1 MVGMNLHFCLNEESA
16 GTNNKNRDSSVKTA
30 VLISLLEMKQHYF
43 YRCLLTIGLVLACLS
58 GFAQKRTISG
68 YVMDAASKETLIGA
82 TVYDKN
88 SGKGC
93 ATNTYGFYTLTLNQG
108 QVDLQISY
116 VGYAQQNKT
125 LELKENL
132 SLNFMLETNTTLDEV
147 VVEGTRATVSARSP
161 QMSVVELP
169 VQQIKSIPTLF
180 GETDVL
186 KALQLLPGVQNGSE
200 GSAGMYVRGGGPD
213 ENLLL
218 LDGVPVYN
226 VNHMLGL
233 FSVFNP
239 DALKNVTLYKSSF
252 PAHFGGRLS
261 SVVDVRMKEGDM
273 QQYHGNVSLGLIS
286 SKISLE
292 GPIVKDKL
300 SFILSYRRTYGD
312 LLIKPALWIAQ
323 WTNPN
328 IGRFN
333 VGYHFYDFNGKLNWK
348 ISDKDRLYL
357 SFYSGDDVIKFGVKY
372 KDYEVDDIQYTSY
385 MGLNWKWGNKVAVL
399 RWNHVLSQKLFMDA
413 SVNYTQYRHKL
424 GMDIEQEYIYP
435 GDMAAKNA
443 FNMSYNSGINDWT
456 AKVDFDY
463 TPLPNHEIRFGGN
476 YTYHQFRPEVQ
487 SMKIVAGN
495 MMDIDTVMGSS
506 NVYAHETALYAED
519 NMTFGDIFRIN
530 AGLHY
535 STFTVEGKTY
545 QSLQPRLS
553 TSIMLASNFSLKAG
567 YAYMTQ
573 YVHLLSNSSL
583 SLPTDLWVPVTKNI
597 LPMNAHQWSMGVFW
611 ELPRLF
617 DVSVEG
623 YYKTMDNLLEYK
635 DGASF
640 FGSSENWES
649 KVCMGRG
656 WAYGVEV
663 LVQRSFGKTTGWIG
677 YTWAH
682 SNRLFDREGQMINNG
697 NVFPAKYD
705 RRHDL
710 SITVQH
716 KFNEK
721 FDLSGTWVF
730 SSGNCGTLGTQ
741 VYEGLPDDWGST
753 SIQAFERNNY
763 RMGNY
768 HRLDL
773 GFNYHHKLFK
783 RGEGTLNFSVYN
795 VYNHNNPFIVYT
807 DYTWDEATQQE
818 KQKLMQVSIFPIIP
832 SLSYSYKF

>member
-1 MVGMNLHFCLNEESA
+1 
-16 GTNNKNRDSSVKTA
+16 
-30 VLISLLEMKQHYF
+30 MKQHSLS
-43 YRCLLTIGLVLACLS
+43 RWLIAIGFLLACLPT
-58 GFAQKRTISG
+58 FAQKRTISG

-82 TVYDKN
+82 TVFDKN

-93 ATNTYGFYTLTLNQG
+93 ATNSYGFYTLTLNQG
-108 QVDLQISY
+108 QVELQVSY
-116 VGYAQQNKT
+116 VGYTQQNQSID
-125 LELKENL
+125 LKENL
-132 SLNFMLETNTTLDEV
+132 NLNFALETNIELGEV
-147 VVEGTRATVSARSP
+147 VVEATRATVSARSP

-180 GETDVL
+180 GEADVL
-186 KALQLLPGVQNGSE
+186 KAIQLLPGVQNGSE

-226 VNHMLGL
+226 VNHMMGF

-239 DALKNVTLYKSSF
+239 DALKNVTLYKGSF

-261 SVVDVRMKEGDM
+261 SVVDIRMKEGDM
-273 QQYHGNVSLGLIS
+273 QKYHGNVSVGLIS
-286 SKISLE
+286 SKLNFE

-300 SFILSYRRTYGD
+300 SFNLSFRRTYSD
-312 LLIKPALWIAQ
+312 LLMKPALWIAKTQ
-323 WTNPN
+323 IEGVNKLN
-328 IGRFN
+328 A
-333 VGYHFYDFNGKLNWK
+333 GYYFYDLNAKLNWK

-357 SFYSGDDVIKFGVKY
+357 SFYSGDDAVYLKIKN
-372 KDYEVDDIQYTSY
+372 KDYAYNDVQYQNY
-385 MGLNWKWGNKVAVL
+385 VNMDWKWGNKVAAL
-399 RWNHVLSQKLFMDA
+399 RWNHVMSQKLFMDA
-413 SVNYTQYRHKL
+413 SFNYTQYRHNL
-424 GMDIEQEYIYP
+424 GMGITEENVYHYEQNEATVK
-435 GDMAAKNA
+435 DEFSMAYK
-443 FNMSYNSGINDWT
+443 SGINDLT

-476 YTYHQFRPEVQ
+476 YTYHIFRPEVQ
-487 SMKIVAGN
+487 SFKYIEGNQTEMDTMAGSPK
-495 MMDIDTVMGSS
+495 VF
-506 NVYAHETALYAED
+506 AHETALYVED
-519 NMTFGDIFRIN
+519 NMTLGDIFRLN
-530 AGLHY
+530 AGVHY

-545 QSLQPRLS
+545 QSVQPRLS
-553 TSIMLASNFSLKAG
+553 ASVMLASNLSLKAG

-597 LPMNAHQWSMGVFW
+597 VPMNAHQVSLGAFY

-617 DVSVEG
+617 DISVEG
-623 YYKTMDNLLEYK
+623 YYKIMDNLLEYK

-640 FGSSENWES
+640 FGSSERWDQ
-649 KVCMGRG
+649 KVCMGKG
-656 WAYGVEV
+656 WAYGVEF

-682 SNRLFDREGQMINNG
+682 AKRQFDREGMVINNG
-697 NVFPAKYD
+697 KVFPAKYD

-716 KFNEK
+716 KFSDR

-741 VYEGLPDDWGST
+741 IYEGLADDWGNVNT
-753 SIQAFERNNY
+753 INALERNNF
-763 RMGNY
+763 RMGSY

-773 GFNYHHKLFK
+773 SMNFHKQK
-783 RGEGTLNFSVYN
+783 KHGVRTWNISIYN
-795 VYNHNNPFIVYT
+795 AYNHNNPFIVYT
-807 DYTWDEATQQE
+807 DYRWDEATQKE
-818 KQKLMQVSIFPIIP
+818 KRVLMQASLFPIIP
-832 SLSYSYKF
+832 SVSYSFKF

>member
-1 MVGMNLHFCLNEESA
+1 
-16 GTNNKNRDSSVKTA
+16 
-30 VLISLLEMKQHYF
+30 MKHHYF
-43 YRCLLTIGLVLACLS
+43 CRWLVVIGLVLACLPT
-58 GFAQKRTISG
+58 FAQKRTISG

-82 TVYDKN
+82 TIFDKN

-93 ATNTYGFYTLTLNQG
+93 ATNSYGFYTLTLNQG
-108 QVDLQISY
+108 QVDLQVSY
-116 VGYAQQNKT
+116 VGYTQQSRA
-125 LELKENL
+125 LDLKENL

-147 VVEGTRATVSARSP
+147 VVEGTRATVSARNP

-180 GETDVL
+180 GEADVL
-186 KALQLLPGVQNGSE
+186 KAIQLLPGVQNGSE

-226 VNHMLGL
+226 VNHMLGF

-239 DALKNVTLYKSSF
+239 DALKNVTLYKGSF

-261 SVVDVRMKEGDM
+261 SVVDIRMKEGDM
-273 QQYHGNVSLGLIS
+273 QKYHGNASIGLIS
-286 SKISLE
+286 SKFNFE

-300 SFILSYRRTYGD
+300 SFNLSYRRTYGD
-312 LLIKPALWIAQ
+312 LLIKPALWIAS
-323 WTNPN
+323 WSTPE
-328 IGRFN
+328 ISKLS
-333 VGYHFYDFNGKLNWK
+333 VGYYFYDFNAKLNWK

-357 SFYSGDDVIKFGVKY
+357 SFYTGDDAIYFGVKN
-372 KDYEVDDIQYTSY
+372 KDFMSDSTQYTHRIK
-385 MGLNWKWGNKVAVL
+385 LNWKWGNKVAAL
-399 RWNHVLSQKLFMDA
+399 RWNHVVSQKLFMDA
-413 SVNYTQYRHKL
+413 SVNYTQYRHNL
-424 GMDIEQEYIYP
+424 GMNLTEEDTYLP
-435 GDMAAKNA
+435 TNTVSKNVFDMVYK
-443 FNMSYNSGINDWT
+443 SGINDLT

-476 YTYHQFRPEVQ
+476 YTYHIFRPEVQ
-487 SMKIVAGN
+487 SIQMSESQQSLV
-495 MMDIDTVMGSS
+495 DTVTGSP

-519 NMTFGDIFRIN
+519 NMTFGDIFRMN
-530 AGLHY
+530 LGVHY

-545 QSLQPRLS
+545 QSVQPRVS
-553 TSIMLASNFSLKAG
+553 TSLMLASNLSLKAG

-583 SLPTDLWVPVTKNI
+583 SLPTDLWVPVTAKI
-597 LPMNAHQWSMGVFW
+597 VPMNAHQWSVGAFY

-617 DVSVEG
+617 DISVEG

-640 FGSSENWES
+640 FGSSERWDE
-649 KVCMGRG
+649 KVCMGKG
-656 WAYGVEV
+656 WAYGVEL

-682 SNRLFDREGQMINNG
+682 SKRQFDREGQIINNG
-697 NVFPAKYD
+697 KVFPAKYD
-705 RRHDL
+705 RRHDI
-710 SITVQH
+710 SVTVQH
-716 KFNEK
+716 KFSDS

-741 VYEGLPDDWGST
+741 VYEGLPNDWGEFQH
-753 SIQAFERNNY
+753 INALERNNF

-773 GFNYHHKLFK
+773 GANLHFPLNPGLL
-783 RGEGTLNFSVYN
+783 TLNFSVYN
-795 VYNHNNPFIVYT
+795 VYNHNNPFLVYT
-807 DYTWDEATQQE
+807 DYVYDESTQQAE
-818 KQKLMQVSIFPIIP
+818 KKLMQVSIFPIIP
-832 SLSYSYKF
+832 SFSLSYKF

>member
-1 MVGMNLHFCLNEESA
+1 
-16 GTNNKNRDSSVKTA
+16 
-30 VLISLLEMKQHYF
+30 MKQHSLS
-43 YRCLLTIGLVLACLS
+43 RWLIAIGFLLACMPT
-58 GFAQKRTISG
+58 FAQKRTISG

-82 TVYDKN
+82 TIIDKN

-93 ATNTYGFYTLTLNQG
+93 ATNSYGFYTLTLNQG
-108 QVDLQISY
+108 QVDLQVSY
-116 VGYAQQNKT
+116 VGYTQQSRA
-125 LELKENL
+125 LDLKENL

-147 VVEGTRATVSARSP
+147 VVEGTRATVSARNP

-180 GETDVL
+180 GEADVL
-186 KALQLLPGVQNGSE
+186 KAIQLLPGVQNGSE

-226 VNHMLGL
+226 VNHMLGF

-239 DALKNVTLYKSSF
+239 DALKNVTLYKGSF

-261 SVVDVRMKEGDM
+261 SVVDIRMKEGDM
-273 QQYHGNVSLGLIS
+273 QKYHGNASIGLIS
-286 SKISLE
+286 SKFNFE

-300 SFILSYRRTYGD
+300 SFNLSYRRTYGD
-312 LLIKPALWIAQ
+312 LLIKPALWIAS
-323 WTNPN
+323 WSTPE
-328 IGRFN
+328 ISKLS
-333 VGYHFYDFNGKLNWK
+333 VGYYFYDFNAKLNWK

-357 SFYSGDDVIKFGVKY
+357 SFYTGDDAIYFGVKN
-372 KDYEVDDIQYTSY
+372 KDFMSDSTQYTHRIK
-385 MGLNWKWGNKVAVL
+385 LNWKWGNKVAAL
-399 RWNHVLSQKLFMDA
+399 RWNHVVSQKLFMDA
-413 SVNYTQYRHKL
+413 SVNYTQYRHNL
-424 GMDIEQEYIYP
+424 GMNLTEEDTYLP
-435 GDMAAKNA
+435 TNTVSKNVFDMVYK
-443 FNMSYNSGINDWT
+443 SGINDLT

-476 YTYHQFRPEVQ
+476 YTYHIFRPEVQ
-487 SMKIVAGN
+487 SIQMSESQQSLV
-495 MMDIDTVMGSS
+495 DTVTGSP

-519 NMTFGDIFRIN
+519 NMTFGDIFRMN
-530 AGLHY
+530 LGVHY

-545 QSLQPRLS
+545 QSVQPRVS
-553 TSIMLASNFSLKAG
+553 TSLMLASNLSLKAG

-583 SLPTDLWVPVTKNI
+583 SLPTDLWVPVTAKI
-597 LPMNAHQWSMGVFW
+597 VPMNAHQWSVGAFY

-617 DVSVEG
+617 DISVEG

-640 FGSSENWES
+640 FGSSERWDE
-649 KVCMGRG
+649 KVCMGKG
-656 WAYGVEV
+656 WAYGVEL

-682 SNRLFDREGQMINNG
+682 SKRQFDREGQIINNG
-697 NVFPAKYD
+697 KVFPAKYD
-705 RRHDL
+705 RRHDI
-710 SITVQH
+710 SVTVQH
-716 KFNEK
+716 KFSDS

-741 VYEGLPDDWGST
+741 VYEGLPNDWGEFQH
-753 SIQAFERNNY
+753 INALERNNF

-773 GFNYHHKLFK
+773 GANLHFPLNPGLL
-783 RGEGTLNFSVYN
+783 TLNFSVYN
-795 VYNHNNPFIVYT
+795 VYNHNNPFLVYT
-807 DYTWDEATQQE
+807 DYVYDESTQQAE
-818 KQKLMQVSIFPIIP
+818 KKLMQVSIFPIIP
-832 SLSYSYKF
+832 SFSLSYKF

>member
-1 MVGMNLHFCLNEESA
+1 
-16 GTNNKNRDSSVKTA
+16 
-30 VLISLLEMKQHYF
+30 MKQHSLS
-43 YRCLLTIGLVLACLS
+43 RWLIAIGFLLACMPT
-58 GFAQKRTISG
+58 FAQKRTISG

-82 TVYDKN
+82 TIFDKN

-93 ATNTYGFYTLTLNQG
+93 ATNSYGFYTLTLNQG
-108 QVDLQISY
+108 QVDLQVSY
-116 VGYAQQNKT
+116 VGYTQQSRA
-125 LELKENL
+125 LDLKENL

-147 VVEGTRATVSARSP
+147 VVEGTRATVSARNP

-180 GETDVL
+180 GEADVL
-186 KALQLLPGVQNGSE
+186 KAIQLLPGVQNGSE

-226 VNHMLGL
+226 VNHMLGF

-239 DALKNVTLYKSSF
+239 DALKNVTLYKGSF

-261 SVVDVRMKEGDM
+261 SVVDIRMKEGDM
-273 QQYHGNVSLGLIS
+273 QKYHGNASIGLIS
-286 SKISLE
+286 SKFNFE

-300 SFILSYRRTYGD
+300 SFNLSYRRTYGD
-312 LLIKPALWIAQ
+312 LLIKPALWIAS
-323 WTNPN
+323 WSTPE
-328 IGRFN
+328 ISKLS
-333 VGYHFYDFNGKLNWK
+333 VGYYFYDFNAKLNWK

-357 SFYSGDDVIKFGVKY
+357 SFYTGDDAIYFGVKN
-372 KDYEVDDIQYTSY
+372 KDFMSDSTQYTHRIK
-385 MGLNWKWGNKVAVL
+385 LNWKWGNKVAAL
-399 RWNHVLSQKLFMDA
+399 RWNHVVSQKLFMDA
-413 SVNYTQYRHKL
+413 SVNYTQYRHNL
-424 GMDIEQEYIYP
+424 GMNLTEEDTYLP
-435 GDMAAKNA
+435 TNTVSKNVFDMVYK
-443 FNMSYNSGINDWT
+443 SGINDLT

-476 YTYHQFRPEVQ
+476 YTYHIFRPEVQ
-487 SMKIVAGN
+487 SIQMSESQQSLV
-495 MMDIDTVMGSS
+495 DTVTGSP

-519 NMTFGDIFRIN
+519 NMTFGDIFRMN
-530 AGLHY
+530 LGVHY

-545 QSLQPRLS
+545 QSVQPRVS
-553 TSIMLASNFSLKAG
+553 TSLMLASNLSLKAG

-583 SLPTDLWVPVTKNI
+583 SLPTDLWVPVTAKI
-597 LPMNAHQWSMGVFW
+597 VPMNAHQWSVGAFY

-617 DVSVEG
+617 DISVEG

-640 FGSSENWES
+640 FGSSERWDE
-649 KVCMGRG
+649 KVCMGKG
-656 WAYGVEV
+656 WAYGVEL

-682 SNRLFDREGQMINNG
+682 SKRQFDREGQIINNG
-697 NVFPAKYD
+697 KVFPAKYD
-705 RRHDL
+705 RRHDI
-710 SITVQH
+710 SVTVQH
-716 KFNEK
+716 KFSDS

-741 VYEGLPDDWGST
+741 VYEGLPNDWGEFQH
-753 SIQAFERNNY
+753 INALERNNF

-773 GFNYHHKLFK
+773 GANMHFPLNPGLL
-783 RGEGTLNFSVYN
+783 TLNFSVYN
-795 VYNHNNPFIVYT
+795 VYNHNNPFLVYT
-807 DYTWDEATQQE
+807 DYVYDESTQQAE
-818 KQKLMQVSIFPIIP
+818 KKLMQVSIFPIIP
-832 SLSYSYKF
+832 SFSLSYKF

>member
-1 MVGMNLHFCLNEESA
+1 MKHVFC
-16 GTNNKNRDSSVKTA
+16 NRW
-30 VLISLLEMKQHYF
+30 LIV
-43 YRCLLTIGLVLACLS
+43 IGLALAYLP
-58 GFAQKRTISG
+58 GWAQKRTISG

-82 TVYDKN
+82 TIFDKN

-93 ATNTYGFYTLTLNQG
+93 ATNNYGFYTLTLEQG
-108 QVDLQISY
+108 EVNLQVSY
-116 VGYAQQNKT
+116 VGYTQQNKT
-125 LELKENL
+125 LDLKENL
-132 SLNFMLETNTTLDEV
+132 SMNFMLETNTTLDEV
-147 VVEGTRATVSARSP
+147 VVEATRSTVNARSP

-180 GETDVL
+180 GEADVL
-186 KALQLLPGVQNGSE
+186 KAIQLLPGVQNGSE

-226 VNHMLGL
+226 VNHALGF

-239 DALKNVTLYKSSF
+239 DALKNVTLYKGSF

-261 SVVDVRMKEGDM
+261 SVVDIRMKEGDM
-273 QQYHGNVSLGLIS
+273 QKYHGNVSVGLIS
-286 SKISLE
+286 SKLNVE

-300 SFILSYRRTYGD
+300 SFNVSFRRTYGD
-312 LLIKPALWIAQ
+312 LLIKPALWIASAMNSEMSKLN
-323 WTNPN
+323 T
-328 IGRFN
+328 
-333 VGYHFYDFNGKLNWK
+333 GYNFYDLNAKLNWK

-357 SFYSGDDVIKFGVKY
+357 SFYTGDDAINFGVRY
-372 KDYEVDDIQYTSY
+372 KDYEVDDAQYNNN
-385 MGLNWKWGNKVAVL
+385 MDIKWRWGNKVASL
-399 RWNHVLSQKLFMDA
+399 RWNHVMSQKLFMDA
-413 SVNYTQYRHKL
+413 SVNYTQYRHHL
-424 GMDIEQEYIYP
+424 GMDMSEETIYHHE
-435 GDMAAKNA
+435 GQTLNVKDE
-443 FNMSYNSGINDWT
+443 FNMAYKSGINDIT

-476 YTYHQFRPEVQ
+476 YTYHMFRPEVQ
-487 SMKIVAGN
+487 SAKMVSGN
-495 MMDIDTVMGSS
+495 EVEIDTVTGSS
-506 NVYAHETALYAED
+506 NVYAHETALYFED
-519 NMTFGDIFRIN
+519 NMTFGDIFRVN

-545 QSLQPRLS
+545 QSVQPRLS
-553 TSIMLASNFSLKAG
+553 ASVMLASNFSLKAG

-597 LPMNAHQWSMGVFW
+597 VPMNAHQVSLGAFY
-611 ELPRLF
+611 ELPKLF
-617 DVSVEG
+617 DISLEG
-623 YYKTMDNLLEYK
+623 YYKTMNNLIEYK

-640 FGSSENWES
+640 FGSSDTWEN

-656 WAYGVEV
+656 WAYGIEL

-682 SNRLFDREGQMINNG
+682 SKRKFDREGMEING
-697 NVFPAKYD
+697 GKVFPAKYD

-716 KFNEK
+716 KFSDR

-741 VYEGLPDDWGST
+741 VYEGLMDEWGYIP
-753 SIQAFERNNY
+753 SINALERNNF

-773 GFNYHHKLFK
+773 SVNFHKQK
-783 RGEGTLNFSVYN
+783 KHGIRTWNISVYN
-795 VYNHNNPFIVYT
+795 VYNHKNPFIVYT
-807 DYTWDEATQQE
+807 DYGWDEATQTE
-818 KQKLMQVSIFPIIP
+818 RKRLMQASLFPIIP
-832 SLSYSYKF
+832 SVSYSFKF

>member
-1 MVGMNLHFCLNEESA
+1 MKHVFC
-16 GTNNKNRDSSVKTA
+16 NRW
-30 VLISLLEMKQHYF
+30 LIV
-43 YRCLLTIGLVLACLS
+43 IGLALAYLP
-58 GFAQKRTISG
+58 GWAQKRTISG

-82 TVYDKN
+82 TIFDKN

-93 ATNTYGFYTLTLNQG
+93 ATNNYGFYTLTLEQG
-108 QVDLQISY
+108 EVNLQVSY
-116 VGYAQQNKT
+116 VGYTQQNKT
-125 LELKENL
+125 LDLKENL
-132 SLNFMLETNTTLDEV
+132 SMNFMLETNTTLDEV
-147 VVEGTRATVSARSP
+147 VVEATRSTVNARSP

-180 GETDVL
+180 GEADVL
-186 KALQLLPGVQNGSE
+186 KAIQLLPGVQNGSE

-226 VNHMLGL
+226 VNHALGF

-239 DALKNVTLYKSSF
+239 DALKNVTLYKGSF

-261 SVVDVRMKEGDM
+261 SVVDIRMKEGDM
-273 QQYHGNVSLGLIS
+273 QKYHGNVSVGLIS
-286 SKISLE
+286 SKLNVE

-300 SFILSYRRTYGD
+300 SFNVSFRRTYGD
-312 LLIKPALWIAQ
+312 LLIKPALWIASAMNSEMSKLN
-323 WTNPN
+323 T
-328 IGRFN
+328 
-333 VGYHFYDFNGKLNWK
+333 GYNFYDLNAKLNWK

-357 SFYSGDDVIKFGVKY
+357 SFYTGDDAINFGVRY
-372 KDYEVDDIQYTSY
+372 KDYEVDDAQYNNN
-385 MGLNWKWGNKVAVL
+385 MDIKWRWGNKVASL
-399 RWNHVLSQKLFMDA
+399 RWNHVMSQKLFMDA
-413 SVNYTQYRHKL
+413 SVNYTQYRHHL
-424 GMDIEQEYIYP
+424 GMDMSEETIYHHE
-435 GDMAAKNA
+435 GQTLNVKDE
-443 FNMSYNSGINDWT
+443 FNMAYKSGINDIT

-476 YTYHQFRPEVQ
+476 YTYHMFRPEVQ
-487 SMKIVAGN
+487 SAKMVSGN
-495 MMDIDTVMGSS
+495 EVEIDTVTGSS
-506 NVYAHETALYAED
+506 NVYAHETALYFED
-519 NMTFGDIFRIN
+519 NMTFGDIFRVN

-535 STFTVEGKTY
+535 STFTVERKTY
-545 QSLQPRLS
+545 QSVQPRLS
-553 TSIMLASNFSLKAG
+553 ASVMLASNFSLKAG

-597 LPMNAHQWSMGVFW
+597 VPMNAHQVSLGAFY
-611 ELPRLF
+611 ELPKLF
-617 DVSVEG
+617 DISLEG
-623 YYKTMDNLLEYK
+623 YYKTMNNLIEYK

-640 FGSSENWES
+640 FGSSDTWEN

-656 WAYGVEV
+656 WAYGIEL

-682 SNRLFDREGQMINNG
+682 SKRKFDREGMEING
-697 NVFPAKYD
+697 GKVFPAKYD

-716 KFNEK
+716 KFSDR

-741 VYEGLPDDWGST
+741 VYEGLMDEWGYIP
-753 SIQAFERNNY
+753 SINALERNNF

-773 GFNYHHKLFK
+773 SVNFHKQK
-783 RGEGTLNFSVYN
+783 KHGIRTWNISVYN
-795 VYNHNNPFIVYT
+795 VYNHKNPFLVYT
-807 DYTWDEATQQE
+807 DYGWDEATQTE
-818 KQKLMQVSIFPIIP
+818 RKRLMQASLFPIIP
-832 SLSYSYKF
+832 SVSYSFKF

>member
-1 MVGMNLHFCLNEESA
+1 MIF
-16 GTNNKNRDSSVKTA
+16 
-30 VLISLLEMKQHYF
+30 
-43 YRCLLTIGLVLACLS
+43 IGLALACLP

-82 TVYDKN
+82 TVFDRN

-93 ATNTYGFYTLTLNQG
+93 ATNNYGFYTLTLDQG
-108 QVDLQISY
+108 GVDLQVSY
-116 VGYAQQNKT
+116 VGYTQQNKAID
-125 LELKENL
+125 LKENL
-132 SLNFMLETNTTLDEV
+132 SINFLLETNTTLDEV
-147 VVEGTRATVSARSP
+147 VVEATRATVSARSP

-180 GETDVL
+180 GEADVL
-186 KALQLLPGVQNGSE
+186 KAIQLLPGVQNGSE

-226 VNHMLGL
+226 VNHALGF

-239 DALKNVTLYKSSF
+239 DALKNVTLYKGSF

-261 SVVDVRMKEGDM
+261 SVVDIRMKEGDM
-273 QQYHGNVSLGLIS
+273 QKYHGNVSVGLIS
-286 SKISLE
+286 SKLNVE

-300 SFILSYRRTYGD
+300 SFNVSFRRTYGD
-312 LLIKPALWIAQ
+312 LLIKPTLWIASAIS
-323 WTNPN
+323 PDMSKL
-328 IGRFN
+328 RA
-333 VGYHFYDFNGKLNWK
+333 GYNFYDLNAKLNWK

-357 SFYSGDDVIKFGVKY
+357 SFYTGDDAISFGVRY
-372 KDYEVDDIQYTSY
+372 KDYENDGVQYTNN
-385 MGLNWKWGNKVAVL
+385 MGLGWRWGNKVASL
-399 RWNHVLSQKLFMDA
+399 RWNHVMSQKLFMDA
-413 SVNYTQYRHKL
+413 SVNYTQYRHRL
-424 GMDIEQEYIYP
+424 TMDMSDERFYEQYNQTVKDESN
-435 GDMAAKNA
+435 MAYK
-443 FNMSYNSGINDWT
+443 SGINDLT

-476 YTYHQFRPEVQ
+476 YTYHMFRPEVQ
-487 SMKIVAGN
+487 SAKMVEGN
-495 MMDIDTVMGSS
+495 QTAIDTTMSAS

-519 NMTFGDIFRIN
+519 NMTFGDIFRVN

-545 QSLQPRLS
+545 QSVQPRLS
-553 TSIMLASNFSLKAG
+553 ASVMLASNFSLKAG

-597 LPMNAHQWSMGVFW
+597 VPMNAHQVSLGAFY
-611 ELPRLF
+611 ELPKLF
-617 DVSVEG
+617 DISLEG
-623 YYKTMDNLLEYK
+623 YYKTMDNLIEYK

-640 FGSSENWES
+640 FGSSDTWEN

-656 WAYGVEV
+656 WAYGVEF

-682 SNRLFDREGQMINNG
+682 AKRQFDREGMMINNG
-697 NVFPAKYD
+697 KVFPAKYD
-705 RRHDL
+705 RRHDI

-716 KFNEK
+716 KFSDR

-741 VYEGLPDDWGST
+741 VYEGLMDEWGYIP
-753 SIQAFERNNY
+753 SINALERNNF

-773 GFNYHHKLFK
+773 SVNFHKQK
-783 RGEGTLNFSVYN
+783 KHGIRTWNISVYN
-795 VYNHNNPFIVYT
+795 VYNHKNPFIVYT
-807 DYTWDEATQQE
+807 DYGWDEATQTE
-818 KQKLMQVSIFPIIP
+818 KKRLMQASLFPIIP
-832 SLSYSYKF
+832 SVSYSFKF

>member
-1 MVGMNLHFCLNEESA
+1 
-16 GTNNKNRDSSVKTA
+16 
-30 VLISLLEMKQHYF
+30 MKQHSLSRWF
-43 YRCLLTIGLVLACLS
+43 VAIGFLLACVP
-58 GFAQKRTISG
+58 GFAQRRTISG

-82 TVYDKN
+82 TVVDKN
-88 SGKGC
+88 TGKGC
-93 ATNTYGFYTLTLNQG
+93 ATNSYGFYTLTIDKG
-108 QVDLQISY
+108 QVELQVSY
-116 VGYAQQNKT
+116 VGYAQQSKAF
-125 LELKENL
+125 ELKENL
-132 SLNFMLETNTTLDEV
+132 NLNFMLETNTTLGEV
-147 VVEGTRATVSARSP
+147 VVEASRATVSARSP

-169 VQQIKSIPTLF
+169 VQQIKSVPTLF
-180 GETDVL
+180 GEADVL

-226 VNHMLGL
+226 VNHALGF

-239 DALKNVTLYKSSF
+239 DALKNVTLYKGSF

-261 SVVDVRMKEGDM
+261 SVVDIRMKEGDM
-273 QQYHGNVSLGLIS
+273 QKYHGNASIGLIS
-286 SKISLE
+286 SKFNFE

-300 SFILSYRRTYGD
+300 SFNLSYRRTYGD
-312 LLIKPALWIAQ
+312 LLIKPALWIVSFS
-323 WTNPN
+323 NPD
-328 IGRFN
+328 IGRLN
-333 VGYHFYDFNGKLNWK
+333 TGYYFYDLNAKLNWK

-357 SFYSGDDVIKFGVKY
+357 SFYTGDDAIYFGVKV
-372 KDYEVDDIQYTSY
+372 KDYTVDGTQYTNK
-385 MGLNWKWGNKVAVL
+385 MNLNWKWGNKVAAL

-413 SVNYTQYRHKL
+413 SVNYTQYRHNLSL
-424 GMDIEQEYIYP
+424 GIIEQNTYQATNTLMENEYN
-435 GDMAAKNA
+435 MA
-443 FNMSYNSGINDWT
+443 YRSGINDLT

-487 SMKIVAGN
+487 SVKVALGTEN
-495 MMDIDTVMGSS
+495 SIDTVMGAS
-506 NVYAHETALYAED
+506 NVFAHETALYAED
-519 NMTFGDIFRIN
+519 NMTFGDIFRMN
-530 AGLHY
+530 AGVHY

-545 QSLQPRLS
+545 QSVQPRLS
-553 TSIMLASNFSLKAG
+553 ASLMLASNLSLKAG
-567 YAYMTQ
+567 YANMTQ

-583 SLPTDLWVPVTKNI
+583 SLPTDLWVPVTAKI
-597 LPMNAHQWSMGVFW
+597 EPMKAHQWSVGAFY

-640 FGSSENWES
+640 FGSSETWEN
-649 KVCMGRG
+649 KVCLGRG
-656 WAYGVEV
+656 WAYGVEF
-663 LVQRSFGKTTGWIG
+663 LIQRSFGNTTGWIG

-682 SNRLFDREGQMINNG
+682 SKRLFDREGQMINNG

-705 RRHDL
+705 RRHDI
-710 SITVQH
+710 SITVNH

-741 VYEGLPDDWGST
+741 LYEGLPNQWGW
-753 SIQAFERNNY
+753 IPQLQALERNNY
-763 RMGNY
+763 RLGSY

-773 GFNYHHKLFK
+773 GANMHFPLNPGLL
-783 RGEGTLNFSVYN
+783 TLNFSVYN
-795 VYNHNNPFIVYT
+795 VYNHNNPFLVYT
-807 DYTWDEATQQE
+807 KYEWDEATLKE
-818 KQKLMQVSIFPIIP
+818 KKVLTQVSIFPIIP
-832 SLSYSYKF
+832 SFSISYKF

>member
-1 MVGMNLHFCLNEESA
+1 M
-16 GTNNKNRDSSVKTA
+16 KSVFFSRWM
-30 VLISLLEMKQHYF
+30 IF
-43 YRCLLTIGLVLACLS
+43 IGLALACLP

-82 TVYDKN
+82 TVIDKT

-93 ATNTYGFYTLTLNQG
+93 ATNSYGFYTLTLDQG
-108 QVDLQISY
+108 QVDLQVSY
-116 VGYAQQNKT
+116 VGYTQQSRS
-125 LELKENL
+125 LDLKENL
-132 SLNFMLETNTTLDEV
+132 SLNFMLETNTTLEEV
-147 VVEGTRATVSARSP
+147 VVEGTRAIVSARSP

-180 GETDVL
+180 GEADVL
-186 KALQLLPGVQNGSE
+186 KAIQLLPGVQNGSE

-226 VNHMLGL
+226 VNHMMGF

-239 DALKNVTLYKSSF
+239 DALKNVTLYKGSF

-273 QQYHGNVSLGLIS
+273 QQYHGNVSVGLIS
-286 SKISLE
+286 SKLNFE

-300 SFILSYRRTYGD
+300 SFNLSFRRTYGD
-312 LLIKPALWIAQ
+312 LLIKPALWIARR
-323 WTNPN
+323 TENDMTKLKA
-328 IGRFN
+328 
-333 VGYHFYDFNGKLNWK
+333 GYYFYDFNGKLNWK

-357 SFYSGDDVIKFGVKY
+357 SFYSGDDAIYFGVKY
-372 KDYEVDDIQYTSY
+372 RDYAYDDTQYTDN
-385 MGLNWKWGNKVAVL
+385 MGLNWKWGNKVSAL
-399 RWNHVLSQKLFMDA
+399 RWNHVMSQQLFMDA
-413 SVNYTQYRHKL
+413 SVNYTQYRHNL
-424 GMDIEQEYIYP
+424 GMEIKEEANYPNYNTLVFNEYN
-435 GDMAAKNA
+435 MAYK
-443 FNMSYNSGINDWT
+443 SGINDLT

-463 TPLPNHEIRFGGN
+463 TPLPNHEIRFGGS

-487 SMKIVAGN
+487 SLKITDGDFNV
-495 MMDIDTVMGSS
+495 DTIVGSS
-506 NVYAHETALYAED
+506 NVFAHETALYAED
-519 NMTFGDIFRIN
+519 NMTLGDIFRVN
-530 AGLHY
+530 AGVHY

-545 QSLQPRLS
+545 QSVQPRLS
-553 TSIMLASNFSLKAG
+553 TSVMLASNLSLKAG

-597 LPMNAHQWSMGVFW
+597 VPMNAHQVSLGAFY

-617 DVSVEG
+617 DISLEG
-623 YYKTMDNLLEYK
+623 YYKVMDNLLEYR

-640 FGSSENWES
+640 FGSSETWEN
-649 KVCMGRG
+649 KVCLGKG
-656 WAYGVEV
+656 WAYGVEF
-663 LVQRSFGKTTGWIG
+663 LVQRSFGKTTGWVG

-682 SNRLFDREGQMINNG
+682 AKRQFDREGMTINEG
-697 NVFPAKYD
+697 KVFPAKYD

-716 KFNEK
+716 KFSDR

-741 VYEGLPDDWGST
+741 IYEGLPDWDYIPY
-753 SIQAFERNNY
+753 IQALERNNF

-768 HRLDL
+768 HRLDISMN
-773 GFNYHHKLFK
+773 FHKQKKHGIRTWNL
-783 RGEGTLNFSVYN
+783 SVYN
-795 VYNHNNPFIVYT
+795 AYNHNNPFLVYT
-807 DYTWDEATQQE
+807 SYGFDENTGQE
-818 KQKLMQVSIFPIIP
+818 KKVLMQASLFPIIP
-832 SLSYSYKF
+832 SVSYSFKF

>member
-1 MVGMNLHFCLNEESA
+1 
-16 GTNNKNRDSSVKTA
+16 
-30 VLISLLEMKQHYF
+30 MKHHYF
-43 YRCLLTIGLVLACLS
+43 CRWLVVIGLVLACLPT
-58 GFAQKRTISG
+58 FAQKRTISG

-82 TVYDKN
+82 TIFDKN

-93 ATNTYGFYTLTLNQG
+93 ATNSYGFYTLTLKQG
-108 QVDLQISY
+108 QVDLQVSY
-116 VGYAQQNKT
+116 VGYTQQSRA
-125 LELKENL
+125 LDLKENL

-147 VVEGTRATVSARSP
+147 VVEGTRATVSARNP

-180 GETDVL
+180 GEADVL
-186 KALQLLPGVQNGSE
+186 KAIQLLPGVQNGSE

-226 VNHMLGL
+226 VNHMLGF

-239 DALKNVTLYKSSF
+239 DALKNVTLYKGSF

-261 SVVDVRMKEGDM
+261 SVVDIRMKEGDM
-273 QQYHGNVSLGLIS
+273 QKYHGNASIGLIS
-286 SKISLE
+286 SKFNFE

-300 SFILSYRRTYGD
+300 SFNLSYRRTYGD
-312 LLIKPALWIAQ
+312 LLIKPALWIAS
-323 WTNPN
+323 WSTPE
-328 IGRFN
+328 ISKLS
-333 VGYHFYDFNGKLNWK
+333 VGYYFYDFNAKLNWK

-357 SFYSGDDVIKFGVKY
+357 SFYTGDDAIYFGVKN
-372 KDYEVDDIQYTSY
+372 KDFMSDSTQYTHRIK
-385 MGLNWKWGNKVAVL
+385 LNWKWGNKVAAL
-399 RWNHVLSQKLFMDA
+399 RWNHVVSQKLFMDA
-413 SVNYTQYRHKL
+413 SVNYTQYRHNL
-424 GMDIEQEYIYP
+424 GMNLTEEDTYLP
-435 GDMAAKNA
+435 TNTVSKNVFDMVYK
-443 FNMSYNSGINDWT
+443 SGINDLT

-476 YTYHQFRPEVQ
+476 YTYHIFRPEVQ
-487 SMKIVAGN
+487 SIQMSESQQSLV
-495 MMDIDTVMGSS
+495 DTVTGSP

-519 NMTFGDIFRIN
+519 NMTLGDIFRMN
-530 AGLHY
+530 LGVHY

-545 QSLQPRLS
+545 QSVQPRVS
-553 TSIMLASNFSLKAG
+553 TSLMLASNLSLKAG

-583 SLPTDLWVPVTKNI
+583 SLPTDLWVPVTAKI
-597 LPMNAHQWSMGVFW
+597 VPMNAHQWSVGAFY

-617 DVSVEG
+617 DISVEG

-640 FGSSENWES
+640 FGSSERWDE
-649 KVCMGRG
+649 KVCMGKG
-656 WAYGVEV
+656 WAYGVEL

-682 SNRLFDREGQMINNG
+682 AKRQFDREGQIINNG
-697 NVFPAKYD
+697 KVFPAKYD
-705 RRHDL
+705 RRHDI
-710 SITVQH
+710 SVTVQH
-716 KFNEK
+716 KFSDS

-741 VYEGLPDDWGST
+741 VYEGLPNDWGEFQH
-753 SIQAFERNNY
+753 INALERNNF

-773 GFNYHHKLFK
+773 GANLHFPLNPGLL
-783 RGEGTLNFSVYN
+783 TLNFSVYN
-795 VYNHNNPFIVYT
+795 VYNHNNPFLVYT
-807 DYTWDEATQQE
+807 DYVYDESTQQAE
-818 KQKLMQVSIFPIIP
+818 KKLMQVSIFPIIP
-832 SLSYSYKF
+832 SFSLSYKF

>member
-1 MVGMNLHFCLNEESA
+1 MKHHFF
-16 GTNNKNRDSSVKTA
+16 RQW
-30 VLISLLEMKQHYF
+30 LLV
-43 YRCLLTIGLVLACLS
+43 IGFALACLPAL
-58 GFAQKRTISG
+58 AQRRTISG

-82 TVYDKN
+82 TIFDKN

-93 ATNTYGFYTLTLNQG
+93 ATNSYGFYTLTLNQG

-116 VGYAQQNKT
+116 VGYTQQNQT
-125 LELKENL
+125 LDLKENTN
-132 SLNFMLETNTTLDEV
+132 LNFMLETNTTLDEV
-147 VVEGTRATVSARSP
+147 VVEASRATVSARSP

-186 KALQLLPGVQNGSE
+186 KAIQLLPGVQNGSE

-226 VNHMLGL
+226 VNHMLGF

-239 DALKNVTLYKSSF
+239 DALKNVTLYKGSF

-261 SVVDVRMKEGDM
+261 SVVDIRMKEGDM
-273 QQYHGNVSLGLIS
+273 QKYHGNASIGLIS
-286 SKISLE
+286 SKFNFE

-300 SFILSYRRTYGD
+300 SFNLSYRRTYGD
-312 LLIKPALWIAQ
+312 LLIKPALWVASWSVPEISKLS
-323 WTNPN
+323 
-328 IGRFN
+328 
-333 VGYHFYDFNGKLNWK
+333 VGYYFYDFNGKLNWK

-357 SFYSGDDVIKFGVKY
+357 SFYTGDDAIYFGVKN
-372 KDYEVDDIQYTSY
+372 KDFIADDTEYTHRIK
-385 MGLNWKWGNKVAVL
+385 LNWKWGNKVAAL
-399 RWNHVLSQKLFMDA
+399 RWNHVMSQKLFMDA
-413 SVNYTQYRHKL
+413 SVNYTQYRHNL
-424 GMDIEQEYIYP
+424 GLGLTEEDIYLP
-435 GDMAAKNA
+435 TNTSTKNE
-443 FNMSYNSGINDWT
+443 FNMAYKSGINDFT
-456 AKVDFDY
+456 AKVDFAY

-476 YTYHQFRPEVQ
+476 YTYHIFRPEVQ
-487 SMKIVAGN
+487 SMKIEEGQQA
-495 MMDIDTVMGSS
+495 MIDTVVGSP
-506 NVYAHETALYAED
+506 NVYAHETALYVED
-519 NMTFGDIFRIN
+519 NMTFGDIFRVN
-530 AGLHY
+530 AGVHY

-545 QSLQPRLS
+545 QSVQPRLS

-583 SLPTDLWVPVTKNI
+583 SLPTDLWVPVTAKI
-597 LPMNAHQWSMGVFW
+597 VPMNAHQWSVGAFY

-617 DVSVEG
+617 DISLEG

-640 FGSSENWES
+640 FGSSERWDE
-649 KVCMGRG
+649 KVCMGKG
-656 WAYGVEV
+656 WAYGVEL

-682 SNRLFDREGQMINNG
+682 AKRQFDREGQIINNG
-697 NVFPAKYD
+697 KVFPAKYD
-705 RRHDL
+705 RRHDI
-710 SITVQH
+710 SVTVQH
-716 KFNEK
+716 KFSDK

-741 VYEGLPDDWGST
+741 VYEGLPNDWGEFQH
-753 SIQAFERNNY
+753 INALERNNF

-773 GFNYHHKLFK
+773 GANMHFPLNPGLL
-783 RGEGTLNFSVYN
+783 TLNFSVYN
-795 VYNHNNPFIVYT
+795 VYNHNNPFLVYT
-807 DYTWDEATQQE
+807 GYVYNESTQQTE
-818 KQKLMQVSIFPIIP
+818 KKLMQVSIFPIIP
-832 SLSYSYKF
+832 SFSLSYKF

>member
-1 MVGMNLHFCLNEESA
+1 MIF
-16 GTNNKNRDSSVKTA
+16 
-30 VLISLLEMKQHYF
+30 
-43 YRCLLTIGLVLACLS
+43 IGLALACLP

-82 TVYDKN
+82 TVFDRN

-93 ATNTYGFYTLTLNQG
+93 ATNNYGFYTLTLDQG
-108 QVDLQISY
+108 GVDLQVSY
-116 VGYAQQNKT
+116 VGYTQQNKAID
-125 LELKENL
+125 LKENL
-132 SLNFMLETNTTLDEV
+132 SINFLLETNTTLDEV
-147 VVEGTRATVSARSP
+147 VVEATRATVSARSP

-180 GETDVL
+180 GEADVL
-186 KALQLLPGVQNGSE
+186 KAIQLLPGVQNGSE

-226 VNHMLGL
+226 VNHALGF

-239 DALKNVTLYKSSF
+239 DALKNVTLYKGSF

-261 SVVDVRMKEGDM
+261 SVVDIRMKEGDM
-273 QQYHGNVSLGLIS
+273 QKYHGNVSVGLIS
-286 SKISLE
+286 SKLNVE

-300 SFILSYRRTYGD
+300 SFNLSFRRTYGD
-312 LLIKPALWIAQ
+312 LLIKPTLWIASAIS
-323 WTNPN
+323 PDMSKL
-328 IGRFN
+328 RA
-333 VGYHFYDFNGKLNWK
+333 GYNFYDLNAKLNWK

-357 SFYSGDDVIKFGVKY
+357 SFYTGDDAISFGVRY
-372 KDYEVDDIQYTSY
+372 KDYENDGVQYTNN
-385 MGLNWKWGNKVAVL
+385 MGLGWRWGNKVASL
-399 RWNHVLSQKLFMDA
+399 RWNHVMSQKLFMDA
-413 SVNYTQYRHKL
+413 SVNYTQYRHRL
-424 GMDIEQEYIYP
+424 TMDMSDERFYEQYNQTVKDE
-435 GDMAAKNA
+435 
-443 FNMSYNSGINDWT
+443 FNMAYKSGINDLT

-476 YTYHQFRPEVQ
+476 YTYHMFRPEVQ
-487 SMKIVAGN
+487 SAKMVEGN
-495 MMDIDTVMGSS
+495 QTAIDTTMSAS

-519 NMTFGDIFRIN
+519 NMTFGDIFRVN
-530 AGLHY
+530 AGVHY

-545 QSLQPRLS
+545 QSVQPRLS
-553 TSIMLASNFSLKAG
+553 ASVMLASNLSLKAG

-597 LPMNAHQWSMGVFW
+597 VPMNAHQVSLGAFY
-611 ELPRLF
+611 ELPKLF
-617 DVSVEG
+617 DISLEG
-623 YYKTMDNLLEYK
+623 YYKTMDNLIEYK

-640 FGSSENWES
+640 FGSSDTWEN

-656 WAYGVEV
+656 WAYGVEF

-682 SNRLFDREGQMINNG
+682 AKRQFDREGMEING
-697 NVFPAKYD
+697 GKVFPAKYD
-705 RRHDL
+705 RRHDI

-716 KFNEK
+716 KFSER

-741 VYEGLPDDWGST
+741 VYEGLMDEWGYIP
-753 SIQAFERNNY
+753 SINALERNNF

-773 GFNYHHKLFK
+773 SVNFHKQK
-783 RGEGTLNFSVYN
+783 KHGIRTWNISVYN
-795 VYNHNNPFIVYT
+795 VYNHKNPFIVYT
-807 DYTWDEATQQE
+807 DYGWDEATQTE
-818 KQKLMQVSIFPIIP
+818 KKRLMQASLFPIIP
-832 SLSYSYKF
+832 SVSYSYKF

>member
-1 MVGMNLHFCLNEESA
+1 
-16 GTNNKNRDSSVKTA
+16 
-30 VLISLLEMKQHYF
+30 MKQHSLS
-43 YRCLLTIGLVLACLS
+43 RWLIAIGFLLACMPT
-58 GFAQKRTISG
+58 FAQKRTISG

-82 TVYDKN
+82 TIVDKN

-93 ATNTYGFYTLTLNQG
+93 ATNSYGFYTLTLDQG
-108 QVDLQISY
+108 QVELQVSY
-116 VGYAQQNKT
+116 VGYTQQSRS
-125 LELKENL
+125 LDLKENL
-132 SLNFMLETNTTLDEV
+132 SLNFLLETNTTLDEV

-180 GETDVL
+180 GEADVL
-186 KALQLLPGVQNGSE
+186 KAIQLLPGVQNGSE

-226 VNHMLGL
+226 VNHMLGF

-239 DALKNVTLYKSSF
+239 DALKNVTLYKGSF

-261 SVVDVRMKEGDM
+261 SVVDIRMKEGDM
-273 QQYHGNVSLGLIS
+273 QKYHGNVSIGAIS
-286 SKISLE
+286 SKINLE

-300 SFILSYRRTYGD
+300 SFNLSFRRTYSD
-312 LLIKPALWIAQ
+312 LLMKPALWIAKRQ
-323 WTNPN
+323 DPN
-328 IGRFN
+328 MNKLRA
-333 VGYHFYDFNGKLNWK
+333 GYNFYDLNAKLNWK

-357 SFYSGDDVIKFGVKY
+357 SFYSGDDAIFFGVKY
-372 KDYEVDDIQYTSY
+372 RDYAYDNVQYTDN
-385 MGLNWKWGNKVAVL
+385 MGLNWKWGNKVSAL
-399 RWNHVLSQKLFMDA
+399 RWNHVISQQLFMDA
-413 SVNYTQYRHKL
+413 SVNYTQYRHNL
-424 GMDIEQEYIYP
+424 GMEIKEEANYQDYNAIVSNEYN
-435 GDMAAKNA
+435 MAYK
-443 FNMSYNSGINDWT
+443 SGINDLT

-487 SMKIVAGN
+487 SLKITDGDFAV
-495 MMDIDTVMGSS
+495 DTVVGSS
-506 NVYAHETALYAED
+506 NVFAHETALYAED
-519 NMTFGDIFRIN
+519 NMTLGDILRVN

-545 QSLQPRLS
+545 QSVQPRLS
-553 TSIMLASNFSLKAG
+553 ASVMLASNLSLKAG

-597 LPMNAHQWSMGVFW
+597 VPMNAHQVSLGAFY
-611 ELPRLF
+611 ELPQLF
-617 DVSVEG
+617 DISLEG

-640 FGSSENWES
+640 FGSSETWEN
-649 KVCMGRG
+649 KVCLGKG
-656 WAYGVEV
+656 WSYGVEF
-663 LVQRSFGKTTGWIG
+663 LVQRSFGKTTGWVG

-682 SNRLFDREGQMINNG
+682 AKRQFDREGMTINEG
-697 NVFPAKYD
+697 KVFPAKYD

-716 KFNEK
+716 KFSDR

-741 VYEGLPDDWGST
+741 IYEGLPDWDYIPY
-753 SIQAFERNNY
+753 IQALERNNF

-768 HRLDL
+768 HRLDISMN
-773 GFNYHHKLFK
+773 FHKQKKHGIRTWNL
-783 RGEGTLNFSVYN
+783 SVYN
-795 VYNHNNPFIVYT
+795 AYNHNNPFLVYT
-807 DYTWDEATQQE
+807 SYGFDENTGQE
-818 KQKLMQVSIFPIIP
+818 KKVLMQASLFPIIP
-832 SLSYSYKF
+832 SVSYSFKF

>member
-1 MVGMNLHFCLNEESA
+1 MIA
-16 GTNNKNRDSSVKTA
+16 
-30 VLISLLEMKQHYF
+30 
-43 YRCLLTIGLVLACLS
+43 IGFLLACLPT
-58 GFAQKRTISG
+58 FAQKRTISG

-82 TVYDKN
+82 TVIDKT

-93 ATNTYGFYTLTLNQG
+93 ATNSYGFYTLTLDQG
-108 QVDLQISY
+108 QVDLQVSY
-116 VGYAQQNKT
+116 VGYTQQSRS
-125 LELKENL
+125 LDLKENL
-132 SLNFMLETNTTLDEV
+132 SLNFMLETNTTLEEV

-180 GETDVL
+180 GEADVL
-186 KALQLLPGVQNGSE
+186 KAIQLLPGVQNGSE

-226 VNHMLGL
+226 VNHMMGF

-239 DALKNVTLYKSSF
+239 DALKNVTLYKGSF

-261 SVVDVRMKEGDM
+261 SVVDIRMKEGDM
-273 QQYHGNVSLGLIS
+273 QQYHGNVSVGLIS
-286 SKISLE
+286 SKLNFE

-300 SFILSYRRTYGD
+300 SFNLSFRRTYSD
-312 LLIKPALWIAQ
+312 LLMKPALWIA
-323 WTNPN
+323 
-328 IGRFN
+328 RHAEKDMSKLKA
-333 VGYHFYDFNGKLNWK
+333 GYYFYDFNGKLNWK

-357 SFYSGDDVIKFGVKY
+357 SFYSGDDAIYFGVKY
-372 KDYEVDDIQYTSY
+372 RDYAYENVKYTDN
-385 MGLNWKWGNKVAVL
+385 MGLNWKWGNKVSAL
-399 RWNHVLSQKLFMDA
+399 RWNHVMSQQLFMDA
-413 SVNYTQYRHKL
+413 SVNYTQYRHNL
-424 GMDIEQEYIYP
+424 GMEIKEEANYPNYNTLVFNEYN
-435 GDMAAKNA
+435 MAYK
-443 FNMSYNSGINDWT
+443 SGINDLT

-463 TPLPNHEIRFGGN
+463 TPLPNHEIRFGGS

-487 SMKIVAGN
+487 SLKITDGDFNV
-495 MMDIDTVMGSS
+495 DTIVGSS
-506 NVYAHETALYAED
+506 NVFAHETALYAED
-519 NMTFGDIFRIN
+519 NMTLGDIFRVN
-530 AGLHY
+530 AGVHY
-535 STFTVEGKTY
+535 STFTAEGKTY
-545 QSLQPRLS
+545 QSVQPRLS
-553 TSIMLASNFSLKAG
+553 TSVMLASNLSLKAG

-597 LPMNAHQWSMGVFW
+597 VPMNAHQVSLGAFY

-617 DVSVEG
+617 DISLEG

-640 FGSSENWES
+640 FGSSETWEN
-649 KVCMGRG
+649 KVCLGKG
-656 WAYGVEV
+656 WAYGVEF
-663 LVQRSFGKTTGWIG
+663 LVQRSFGKTTGWVG

-682 SNRLFDREGQMINNG
+682 AKRQFDREGMTINEG
-697 NVFPAKYD
+697 KVFPAKYD

-716 KFNEK
+716 KFNDR

-741 VYEGLPDDWGST
+741 IYEGLPDWDYIPY
-753 SIQAFERNNY
+753 IQALERNNF

-768 HRLDL
+768 HRLDISMN
-773 GFNYHHKLFK
+773 FHKQKKHGIRTWNL
-783 RGEGTLNFSVYN
+783 SVYN
-795 VYNHNNPFIVYT
+795 AYNHNNPFLVYT
-807 DYTWDEATQQE
+807 SYGFDENTGQE
-818 KQKLMQVSIFPIIP
+818 KKVLMQASLFPIIP
-832 SLSYSYKF
+832 SVSYSFKF

>member
-1 MVGMNLHFCLNEESA
+1 
-16 GTNNKNRDSSVKTA
+16 
-30 VLISLLEMKQHYF
+30 MKHHYF
-43 YRCLLTIGLVLACLS
+43 CRWLVVIGLVLACLPT
-58 GFAQKRTISG
+58 FAQKRTISG

-82 TVYDKN
+82 TIFDKN

-93 ATNTYGFYTLTLNQG
+93 ATNSYGFYTLTLNQG
-108 QVDLQISY
+108 QVDLQVSY
-116 VGYAQQNKT
+116 VGYTQQSRA
-125 LELKENL
+125 LDLKENL

-147 VVEGTRATVSARSP
+147 VVEGTRATVSARNP

-180 GETDVL
+180 GEADVL
-186 KALQLLPGVQNGSE
+186 KAIQLLPGVQNGSE

-226 VNHMLGL
+226 VNHMLGF

-239 DALKNVTLYKSSF
+239 DALKNVTLYKGSF

-261 SVVDVRMKEGDM
+261 SVVDIRMKEGDM
-273 QQYHGNVSLGLIS
+273 QKYHGNASIGLIS
-286 SKISLE
+286 SKFNFE

-300 SFILSYRRTYGD
+300 SFNLSYRRTYGD
-312 LLIKPALWIAQ
+312 LLIKPALWIAS
-323 WTNPN
+323 WSTPE
-328 IGRFN
+328 ISKLS
-333 VGYHFYDFNGKLNWK
+333 VGYYFYDFNAKLNWK

-357 SFYSGDDVIKFGVKY
+357 SFYTGDDAIYFGVKN
-372 KDYEVDDIQYTSY
+372 KDFMSDSTQYTHRIK
-385 MGLNWKWGNKVAVL
+385 LNWKWGNKVAAL
-399 RWNHVLSQKLFMDA
+399 RWNHVVSQKLFMDA
-413 SVNYTQYRHKL
+413 SVNYTQYRHNL
-424 GMDIEQEYIYP
+424 GMNLTEEDTYLP
-435 GDMAAKNA
+435 TNTVSKNVFDMVYK
-443 FNMSYNSGINDWT
+443 SGINDLT

-476 YTYHQFRPEVQ
+476 YTYHIFRPEVQ
-487 SMKIVAGN
+487 SIQMSESQQSLV
-495 MMDIDTVMGSS
+495 DTVTGSP

-519 NMTFGDIFRIN
+519 NMTLGDIFRMN
-530 AGLHY
+530 LGVHY

-545 QSLQPRLS
+545 QSVQPRVS
-553 TSIMLASNFSLKAG
+553 TSLMLASNLSLKAG

-583 SLPTDLWVPVTKNI
+583 SLPTDLWVPVTAKI
-597 LPMNAHQWSMGVFW
+597 VPMNAHQWSVGAFY

-617 DVSVEG
+617 DISVEG

-640 FGSSENWES
+640 FGSSERWDE
-649 KVCMGRG
+649 KVCMGKG
-656 WAYGVEV
+656 WAYGVEL

-682 SNRLFDREGQMINNG
+682 SKRQFDREGQIINNG
-697 NVFPAKYD
+697 KVFPAKYD
-705 RRHDL
+705 RRHDI
-710 SITVQH
+710 SVTVQH
-716 KFNEK
+716 KFSDS

-741 VYEGLPDDWGST
+741 VYEGLPNDWGEFQH
-753 SIQAFERNNY
+753 INALERNNF

-773 GFNYHHKLFK
+773 GANLHFPLNPGLL
-783 RGEGTLNFSVYN
+783 TLNFSVYN
-795 VYNHNNPFIVYT
+795 VYNHNNPFLVYT
-807 DYTWDEATQQE
+807 DYVYDESTQQAE
-818 KQKLMQVSIFPIIP
+818 KKLMQVSIFPIIP
-832 SLSYSYKF
+832 SFSLSYKF